1 MNQPVNQS
9 ANRGEFLGHP
19 KGLFVLF
26 GTEMWER
33 MSYYGMR
40 GIFILYL
47 TSAAAVGAFGWGHLS
62 QAEIQ
67 SNAFSFL
74 GTFMFM
80 VYVTPVIGGYLADN
94 YLGQRNSVILGG
106 VIMALGQFALGTPHE
121 LIAGWELDFLY
132 LGMALLIIGNG
143 FFKPNISTLVGDLY
157 QAGDQRR
164 DQAFTIFYMGIN
176 IGSTMGFLVVGTIG
190 EKVDYQLGFIAAGVG
205 MLLSLLVQLL
215 FAQKYLGDL
224 GKKPTAKASS
234 QSNEPKQPLTSEERD
249 RIKAILLMSFF
260 TVIFFMGFEQAAGV
274 LTLFAKN
281 HTDLIIFGWEM
292 PASWLQVVN
301 PLFIVILAPI
311 MAKLWMGL
319 GDRDPATP
327 LKFSMGMVFLGLGF
341 VSMVGAAMQI
351 GDGGKAAIW
360 WLVVMYILHTIGELC
375 LSPIGLSMVTKLSP
389 VRYVSFMMGI
399 WFFFSAMGNYLA
411 AMVGKVVGEAGP
423 LATFAG
429 VAVFCIGAG
438 VALYLLSDKIV
449 SWMHGADG
457 HNAAP
462 EQSQQQSQQQS
473 QTRAPA

>member
-1 MNQPVNQS
+1 
-9 ANRGEFLGHP
+9 
-19 KGLFVLF
+19 
-26 GTEMWER
+26 MWER

-47 TSAAAVGAFGWGHLS
+47 TSAMAVGAFGWS
-62 QAEIQ
+62 SMSDAEIQ
-67 SNAFSFL
+67 ANALSFL

-94 YLGQRNSVILGG
+94 FLGQRKSVIIGG

-121 LIAGWELDFLY
+121 YIQGMEKTFLY
-132 LGMALLIIGNG
+132 LGLALLIIGNG

-157 QAGDQRR
+157 KPGDHRR

-176 IGSTMGFLVVGTIG
+176 VGSTMGFLVVGTIG
-190 EKVDYQLGFIAAGVG
+190 EKIDFQLGFIAAGIG
-205 MLLSLLVQLL
+205 MLLSLVVQLL

-224 GKKPTAKASS
+224 GREPVNKKTKEQAA
-234 QSNEPKQPLTSEERD
+234 QPKIPLTSIEKD
-249 RIKAILLMSFF
+249 RIKAILMMSFF
-260 TVIFFMGFEQAAGV
+260 TIIFFMGFEQAAGV

-301 PLFIVILAPI
+301 PLFIVILAPA

-319 GDRDPATP
+319 GDRDPSTP
-327 LKFSMGMVFLGLGF
+327 KKFSLGMLFLGLGF

-351 GDGGKAAIW
+351 SDGGKAAIW

-389 VRYVSFMMGI
+389 VRYVSFMMGM
-399 WFFFSAMGNYLA
+399 WFFFTAIGNYLA
-411 AMVGKVVGEAGP
+411 AVAGMIVGEAGP
-423 LATFAG
+423 LVTFAG
-429 VAVFCIGAG
+429 VAIFCLLAG
-438 VALYLLSDKIV
+438 GVLHLLSDKIV
-449 SWMHGADG
+449 VWMHGADDT
-457 HNAAP
+457 P
-462 EQSQQQSQQQS
+462 EVDEELLEKELSVV
-473 QTRAPA
+473 T

>member
-1 MNQPVNQS
+1 MNQSNQQPL
-9 ANRGEFLGHP
+9 NEPRGIDRGEFLGHP

-47 TSAAAVGAFGWGHLS
+47 TSAAAVGAFGWSNLS
-62 QAEIQ
+62 DAQIQA
-67 SNAFSFL
+67 NALSFL

-80 VYVTPVIGGYLADN
+80 VYVTPVIGGYLADHH
-94 YLGQRNSVILGG
+94 LGQRNSVIIGG
-106 VIMALGQFALGTPHE
+106 LIMACGQFTLGTPHE
-121 LIAGWELDFLY
+121 LISGWEVEFLY
-132 LGMALLIIGNG
+132 TGMTLLIIGNG

-157 QAGDQRR
+157 QAGDHRR

-176 IGSTMGFLVVGTIG
+176 VGSTMGFLVVGTIG
-190 EKVDYQLGFIAAGVG
+190 EKVDYQLGFVAAGVG

-224 GKKPTAKASS
+224 GKKPTAKPVSA
-234 QSNEPKQPLTSEERD
+234 QYVKQPLTGEEKD
-249 RIKAILLMSFF
+249 RIKAILMMSFF

-281 HTDLIIFGWEM
+281 HTDLVILGWEM

-301 PLFIVILAPI
+301 PLFIVILATI
-311 MAKLWMGL
+311 MAKIWMGL
-319 GDRDPATP
+319 GDRDPSTP

-341 VSMVGAAMQI
+341 VSMVGAALQI
-351 GDGGKAAIW
+351 GDGSKAAIW

-399 WFFFSAMGNYLA
+399 WFFFTAMGNYLA
-411 AMVGKVVGEAGP
+411 AVAGKIVGQAGA

-449 SWMHGADG
+449 TWMHGADG
-457 HNAAP
+457 HTPKRQVNDI
-462 EQSQQQSQQQS
+462 QSIVNV
-473 QTRAPA
+473 